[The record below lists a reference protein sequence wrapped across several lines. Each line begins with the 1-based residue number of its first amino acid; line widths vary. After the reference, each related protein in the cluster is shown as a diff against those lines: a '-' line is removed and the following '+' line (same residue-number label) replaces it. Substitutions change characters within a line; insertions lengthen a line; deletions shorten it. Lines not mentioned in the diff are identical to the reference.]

1 MPKLMPARII
11 TTAILASLAAFALA
25 VLLPGSPA
33 YPRNPERDSGVFLY
47 VASRILEGDIPY
59 RDLWDHKPPGVFYV
73 DALALALGQGSWWA
87 VWGMELLFVLFAAG
101 CAYFV
106 CLRYGRLSAAF
117 STVAWLAA
125 AGPLAI
131 GGNQTEGYALAM
143 QFAAYAIWS
152 GRRPAQMRPL
162 HWLAIGATGAVSML
176 FKPNLVGTWAAIL
189 IVTLLVPGER
199 RSVGRRFPFAIAGGL
214 LVVVPVVLYLH
225 FHGALWPAID
235 QNFNYSSAYV
245 AGADARSR
253 MHAAVEGLKL
263 LGAYGGAL
271 PLLGLIAIPFARRR
285 RGGGGV
291 GRDLLLL
298 CAGIDFLLELATAS
312 LSGRTYS
319 HYYLC
324 LLPPIAILSAATLRA
339 LGQLVPGPPR
349 TRTLV
354 VTFASLIVLFGG
366 LQRVRAALLDRSP
379 NAGTVFRDTAVELAK
394 SVTRPGEAVLVWG
407 AEPAV
412 NFLADRPV
420 PTRYSYLAPLQTTR
434 YTTAAMIDEFQSDL
448 QRRPPA
454 LIIDTSPMQA
464 THMPIATALRKR
476 WRPEPGYVPRR
487 ELVRVTDW
495 IEAEYEIRG
504 LLMPNRWI
512 LWEHRGRPAAPEP
525 SPRRRP

>member
-1 MPKLMPARII
+1 MPKLMPARAI
-11 TTAILASLAAFALA
+11 TTATLASLAAFALV

-33 YPRNPERDSGVFLY
+33 WPRNPERDSGVFLY
-47 VASRILEGDIPY
+47 VATRILEGDIPY

-73 DALALALGQGSWWA
+73 DALALAIGQGSWWA
-87 VWGMELLFVLFAAG
+87 VWGMELLFVLFAAA

-106 CLRYGRLSAAF
+106 CLRYGRLPAAL

-143 QFAAYAIWS
+143 QFAAYAVWR
-152 GRRPAQMRPL
+152 GRRPAEMRPL
-162 HWLAIGATGAVSML
+162 HWLAIGAAGAVSML

-189 IVTLLVPGER
+189 AVTLLVPGER
-199 RSVGRRFPFAIAGGL
+199 RQVVRRFPFAIAGGL
-214 LVVVPVVLYLH
+214 LVIIPVIVYLFSH
-225 FHGALWPAID
+225 DALGPAID
-235 QNFNYSSAYV
+235 QNFRYSSAYV
-245 AGADARSR
+245 AGANSEARIR
-253 MHAAVEGLKL
+253 AAIEGLKL
-263 LGAYGGAL
+263 VGTYGGAL
-271 PLLGLIAIPFARRR
+271 PLLGFIAIPLAWKKSGIRARE
-285 RGGGGV
+285 
-291 GRDLLLL
+291 RDLLLL
-298 CAGIDFLLELATAS
+298 MAGIDLLLELATAS

-339 LGQLVPGPPR
+339 VGDLVPGTAR

-354 VTFASLIVLFGG
+354 VTLASLVVLFAG

-379 NAGTVFRDTAVELAK
+379 NAGTVFRDTAAELAK
-394 SVTRPGEAVLVWG
+394 TATRPGELVLVWG

-412 NFLADRPV
+412 NFLADRPA
-420 PTRYSYLAPLQTTR
+420 PTRYSYLAPLQTTG

-454 LIIDTSPMQA
+454 LIIDTSLMQGM
-464 THMPIATALRKR
+464 HMPIATPLRKR

-487 ELVRVTDW
+487 ELVRVADW
-495 IEAEYEIRG
+495 IESQYEIRG

-512 LWEHRGRPAAPEP
+512 LWGRRGDPALQAL
-525 SPRRRP
+525 PRRRP